1 MATAKKQEV
10 RVKLHSKSHAVI
22 ADLISL
28 EKQVVKSSK
37 NKELIGQAAKSMVQ
51 QESALS
57 NSENSLQKM
66 QMMLT
71 HLHYQADSIYQSFSE
86 VNPINDQLA
95 ALKSGK

>member
-37 NKELIGQAAKSMVQ
+37 NKEVACFVAFFYVEFITINAQCI
-51 QESALS
+51 ALCR
-57 NSENSLQKM
+57 
-66 QMMLT
+66 
-71 HLHYQADSIYQSFSE
+71 IVFE
-86 VNPINDQLA
+86 VLRFANNKKTIPNLFTTY
-95 ALKSGK
+95 